1 METLAISAQARELKE
16 KKVNEL
22 RRQGYIP
29 GIVYGNKKE
38 NQNIIIG
45 EIDFKKVFSKAG
57 ESTLI
62 DLDIDGKDIGKVV
75 INDYQTDPV
84 TDKIIH
90 FDLYQV
96 RMDKEIIAKVP
107 IKFIG
112 ESPSVK
118 NEGGVLIKSHD
129 VFEIRCLPGDLIH
142 DIEVDLS
149 SLDKIDDI
157 IRVKDLK
164 ISDKIEILSDPNVVV
179 ITVSAPR
186 TEKELEDLE
195 EKVEEDIKGVEGAE
209 EKKEEGEGD
218 KEDKE
223 SKDGKEDKKDESGKG
238 GKKEEKK

>member
-1 METLAISAQARELKE
+1 METLAISAQVRELKE
-16 KKVNEL
+16 KKANKL
-22 RRQGYIP
+22 RRQGNVP

-38 NQNIIIG
+38 NKCIKIN
-45 EIDFKKVFSKAG
+45 EADFKKVFSKAG

-62 DLDIDGKDIGKVV
+62 DLSIDGKDIGKVV

-84 TDKIIH
+84 TDKVIH

-96 RMDKEIIAKVP
+96 RMDKKIVAKVP

-112 ESPSVK
+112 ESPAVK

-129 VFEIRCLPGDLIH
+129 IFEIKCLPGDLIH

-149 SLDKIDDI
+149 KLNNIDDI

-164 ISDKIEILSDPNVVV
+164 ISNEIEIISAPGVVV
-179 ITVSAPR
+179 VTVAAPR

-195 EKVEEDIKGVEGAE
+195 EKVEENIEGIEGAE
-209 EKKEEGEGD
+209 EKEEESE
-218 KEDKE
+218 KDKE
-223 SKDGKEDKKDESGKG
+223 SKDGKEEKKGESGKS
-238 GKKEEKK
+238 GKEEEKK

>member
-1 METLAISAQARELKE
+1 METLVISAQARELKE
-16 KKVNEL
+16 EKANNL
-22 RRQGYIP
+22 RGQGYIP

-38 NQNIIIG
+38 NKCIKIN
-45 EIDFKKVFSKAG
+45 EVEFKKVFSEAG

-62 DLDIDGKDIGKVV
+62 DLIVNDENCGKVV

-107 IKFIG
+107 INFIG
-112 ESPSVK
+112 ESPAEKS
-118 NEGGVLIKSHD
+118 EGGILVKSHD
-129 VFEIRCLPGDLIH
+129 IFEIKCLPGDLIH

-149 SLDKIDDI
+149 SLGSIDDI

-164 ISDKIEILSDPNVVV
+164 ISDKVEILSDPEVVV

-186 TEKELEDLE
+186 TEQELEDLE
-195 EKVEEDIKGVEGAE
+195 EKVEENVEGVEGAE
-209 EKKEEGEGD
+209 EKTEEGEE
-218 KEDKE
+218 K
-223 SKDGKEDKKDESGKG
+223 KEDKKDESEKSE
-238 GKKEEKK
+238 KKEDKK